1 VIRGG
6 YGIFYGRTTGIMLG
20 TAHSQNGI
28 QVINITLTAA
38 QIAANNLRY
47 PNVLSA
53 PPTGVLA
60 GAPSL
65 YLFERGYTQPYVQ
78 QGRLGFEREV
88 FANTSFSLTYLFYRG
103 VHLSRTRDVNLPAAV
118 QATGVEPNGNAFT
131 FTRFVGARRIPAY
144 ARINLFE
151 SNGNSRYDGIAAQI
165 NRRFARNF
173 QLLASYTFS
182 QAQDDKPDQT
192 SVVPGNAGD
201 DAKVVFDQSNIR
213 LDYGTA
219 DVDIP
224 QRVVISP
231 IWDSGRY
238 EGGDSAFVRALL
250 SDWTF
255 SGIAQFQTGV
265 AYSATVGADL
275 NNDGNRFNDRLP
287 NTRRNGYRTR
297 DFYSLDARV
306 ARSFRL
312 GETMRLRLIAEGF
325 NILNRANVTAANINL
340 YSGFA
345 AVPGATNR
353 FSFTEPTAAN
363 AFALPRVFAPARELQ
378 LAVKFDF

>member
-1 VIRGG
+1 VQ
-6 YGIFYGRTTGIMLG
+6 TTGL
-20 TAHSQNGI
+20 
-28 QVINITLTAA
+28 TLTGAA
-38 QIAANNLRY
+38 AIAARGLVY
-47 PNVLSA
+47 PNVLPGLPA
-53 PPTGVLA
+53 GVA
-60 GAPSL
+60 QSPD
-65 YLFERGYTQPYVQ
+65 LFLFAREYQQPYVQ

-312 GETMRLRLIAEGF
+312 GETMRLIAEGF